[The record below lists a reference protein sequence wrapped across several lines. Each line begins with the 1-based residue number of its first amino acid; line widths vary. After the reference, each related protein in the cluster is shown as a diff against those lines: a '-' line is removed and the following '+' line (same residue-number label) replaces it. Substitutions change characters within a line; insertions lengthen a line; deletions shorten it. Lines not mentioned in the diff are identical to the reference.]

1 METTDENFWDTCK
14 GCGATCENGLDSSKA
29 PGWSHVSLEVA
40 EMKHVDNGSG
50 FVNYPNRM
58 ARGAMLCGGCAPKLF
73 KIVEEDKIDWKS
85 LLKQRR
91 PNMNLQPL
99 HDKVIIEP
107 NTVEKLTK
115 GGILIPDSALDKVT
129 RGKVLAVGPGRISG
143 NGVFVETRVKV
154 GDEVIYGRYSG
165 TELEVEDKKLLLMPE
180 EDIFAVVAK

>member
-1 METTDENFWDTCK
+1 
-14 GCGATCENGLDSSKA
+14 
-29 PGWSHVSLEVA
+29 
-40 EMKHVDNGSG
+40 
-50 FVNYPNRM
+50 
-58 ARGAMLCGGCAPKLF
+58 
-73 KIVEEDKIDWKS
+73 
-85 LLKQRR
+85 
-91 PNMNLQPL
+91 MNLQPL

-107 NTVEKLTK
+107 NTVEKFTK

-180 EDIFAVVAK
+180 EDIFAVVTK